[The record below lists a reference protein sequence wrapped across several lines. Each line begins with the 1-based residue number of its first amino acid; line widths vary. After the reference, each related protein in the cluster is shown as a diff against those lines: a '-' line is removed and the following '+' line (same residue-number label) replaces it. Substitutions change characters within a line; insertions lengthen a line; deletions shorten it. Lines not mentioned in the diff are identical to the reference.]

1 MSRYEQL
8 RDAMSAAV
16 DAYGTAPL
24 DTDPVT
30 EEANRR
36 AMNDAVRAYA
46 AYAGPCEDGT

>member
-24 DTDPVT
+24 DTPSPK
-30 EEANRR
+30 RPIGGR
-36 AMNDAVRAYA
+36 
-46 AYAGPCEDGT
+46 